1 MSIDIKRFEEEFEKA
16 RESALQ
22 TSINILSL
30 RLALVDKG
38 IVTKEELEYYDKTA
52 EQTMYILML
61 QERDK
66 IKKAIREQFGDEI
79 AKEVDEELEEI
90 LSKKIS

>member
-1 MSIDIKRFEEEFEKA
+1 M
-16 RESALQ
+16 Q